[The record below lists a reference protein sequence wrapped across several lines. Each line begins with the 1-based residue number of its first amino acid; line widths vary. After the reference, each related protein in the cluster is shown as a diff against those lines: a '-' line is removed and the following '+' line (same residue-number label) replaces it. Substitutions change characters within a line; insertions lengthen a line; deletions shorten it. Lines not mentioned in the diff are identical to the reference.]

1 MDLCH
6 RELTTDVLDRALDA
20 VVTSQACDINA
31 ACCDEEF
38 WDGVGEGAVGV
49 TMLRHRLGDVE
60 QRDAVAALD
69 APEEFGQRRI
79 DRRAVGVADA
89 VRGPRA
95 AHAIEAA
102 MVGRVLV
109 HGHDD
114 GVVVLLVLLDPVGQE
129 VHGLRSARDSEGAA
143 DKVDLRI
150 DDEEYVH
157 VSLRL

>member
-20 VVTSQACDINA
+20 VVACQARDINA
-31 ACCDEEF
+31 AGCDQQLR
-38 WDGVGEGAVGV
+38 DGVGKGTIGV
-49 TMLRHRLGDVE
+49 AMLRHCLGNVE
-60 QRDAVAALD
+60 QRDTVAALD
-69 APEEFGQRRI
+69 APEEFGQRWV

-95 AHAIEAA
+95 AHTIEAA
-102 MVGRVLV
+102 MVGRMLV

-114 GVVVLLVLLDPVGQE
+114 GVVVLLVLLDPAGQE
-129 VHGLRSARDSEGAA
+129 VHGFRSARYSESAA
-143 DKVDLRI
+143 DEVDLRI